1 MKLRMVLYCALG
13 GLPMLIAAM
22 GAGHFAWWWISGVVL
37 AASFAPIALFGPR
50 SVLGQFGVI
59 APVLAIITV
68 LCTWSEALIFAAGF
82 REQAARNLIGALVM
96 YLIVAV
102 VLALLAPVLK
112 LPRAT
117 GEAVRHRSLA
127 STIALVAVCGVAYAL
142 YYLVFGA
149 ITYQY
154 FTKGYYPEAAQI
166 ARNLGVW
173 FWLIQIG
180 RGALMTVAV
189 LPAIYTLR
197 MSRWETAIAIGVL
210 IWVAG
215 GLAPLLV
222 PNAFLGTTQRI
233 IHVFEILSQNAPLGI
248 TAGLLLR
255 PTPTATTVSAPQSGE
270 ALGHAR

>member
-1 MKLRMVLYCALG
+1 MKSRVVLYCALG

-22 GAGHFAWWWISGVVL
+22 GAGHFAWWWISGIVL
-37 AASFAPIALFGPR
+37 AASFVPIALFGPR
-50 SVLGQFGVI
+50 SALGQFGVI

-82 REQAARNLIGALVM
+82 KEQAARNLIGALVM
-96 YLIVAV
+96 YLIVAA
-102 VLALLAPVLK
+102 VLAVLAWGLR
-112 LPRAT
+112 LPKTAT
-117 GEAVRHRSLA
+117 STVEHRSVP
-127 STIALVAVCGVAYAL
+127 STIALVAVCGVAYAV
-142 YYLVFGA
+142 YYLIFGA

-154 FTKGYYPEAAQI
+154 FTKGYYPEAAQTAQAMGI
-166 ARNLGVW
+166 W
-173 FWLIQIG
+173 FWAIQIG
-180 RGALMTVAV
+180 RGALMTLAV

-197 MSRWETAIAIGVL
+197 MSRWQTAIAIGAL

-222 PNAFLGTTQRI
+222 PNAFMGTTQRI

-255 PTPTATTVSAPQSGE
+255 PKPTASATSAPQSHE
-270 ALGHAR
+270 ALGHAS